1 MKKGALL
8 FLALLFWG
16 GMQLFASDAN
26 ATKTSRIE
34 IVITLA
40 GVQETVASIEKS
52 TQQIAALTQQL
63 SNKNDFSADDAE
75 VIRSLTNALN
85 NNAEAVNNI
94 ARALPEQM
102 EKAQGGLNAILDTAM
117 INTQKVV
124 SRSKSDL
131 IDPTLSRI
139 ENRLLILVLIIAA
152 VLFGLLWFGLW
163 KLRAIVSTGSETI
176 ANIAGMVQSLERV
189 VEKVQQSEGE
199 TAAVDSK
206 G

>member
-63 SNKNDFSADDAE
+63 SDKNDFSADDAA

-94 ARALPEQM
+94 AQALPEQM

-124 SRSKSDL
+124 SSSKSDL

-176 ANIAGMVQSLERV
+176 ANITQTVKSLETV
-189 VEKVQQSEGE
+189 LEKVNKGGE
-199 TAAVDSK
+199 AAK
-206 G
+206 

>member
-1 MKKGALL
+1 MKKGALF

-94 ARALPEQM
+94 AQALPEQM

-124 SRSKSDL
+124 SSSKSDL

-176 ANIAGMVQSLERV
+176 ANITQTVKSLETV
-189 VEKVQQSEGE
+189 LEKVNRGGE
-199 TAAVDSK
+199 AAK
-206 G
+206 